1 MINYISSWQKRL
13 RARLYKQF
21 RNQPRFIAFADLIA
35 RQAQDVEDAFQSLLT
50 MPSIDDSEGEQL
62 RVIGRRVGQPN
73 LGWTDVLYR
82 RFLKT
87 RILINRSGGTV
98 KQLYGI
104 LNQALGELGFL
115 IRYGGTKQF
124 SIEIGQPITS
134 VEAAATLLFVEAA
147 KDAGARGVVEWSEV
161 PLGDQLF
168 HFDVGPGFDVG
179 KLGDAADRQ
188 R

>member
-1 MINYISSWQKRL
+1 MINYVANWQKRL

-21 RNQPRFIAFADLIA
+21 RNQPRFIAFADLVA

-62 RVIGRRVGQPN
+62 RIIGRRVGQAN
-73 LGWTDVLYR
+73 LGWTDALYR

-87 RILINRSGGTV
+87 RILINRSAGTTE
-98 KQLYGI
+98 QLYGI
-104 LNQALGELGFL
+104 MIQALGDIGFL

-124 SIEIGQPITS
+124 SIEVGQPITA

-147 KDAGARGVVEWSEV
+147 KDAGARGVVEWTEV
-161 PLGDQLF
+161 PLTNQLF

-179 KLGDAADRQ
+179 KLGDASDR
-188 R
+188 

>member
-1 MINYISSWQKRL
+1 MINYVASWQKRL

-62 RVIGRRVGQPN
+62 RIIGRRIGQPN

-87 RILINRSGGTV
+87 RILINRSGGTIPEIYAIF
-98 KQLYGI
+98 KQ
-104 LNQALGELGFL
+104 AFGELGYV
-115 IRYGGTKQF
+115 IGQAGIKQF
-124 SIEIGQPITS
+124 YVRVRDPMTATQ
-134 VEAAATLLFVEAA
+134 AAVAMLFLQDA
-147 KDAGARGVVEWSEV
+147 KDAGARGILQFHTV
-161 PLGDQLF
+161 PTAQVF
-168 HFDVGPGFDVG
+168 TFDVGPGFDIG
-179 KLGDAADRQ
+179 KLADAADRP